1 VLPAEQHMVGK
12 NHGHGARQLKQP
24 PSSGPDEAKKEDI
37 SRSEEMISQ
46 SIGLWLALTTAE
58 IFQEF

>member
-1 VLPAEQHMVGK
+1 MVGK
-12 NHGHGARQLKQP
+12 NYGHGARQLKQP